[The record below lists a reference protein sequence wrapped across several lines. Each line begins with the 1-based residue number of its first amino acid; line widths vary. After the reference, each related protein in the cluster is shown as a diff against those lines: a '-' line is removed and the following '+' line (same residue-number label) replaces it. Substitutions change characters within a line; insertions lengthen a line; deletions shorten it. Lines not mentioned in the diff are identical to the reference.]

1 MATYNTGLARSG
13 QYAGGAAGTL
23 DPLIEEPLAAG
34 VIQELPQQSAVLAMA
49 KHIPMATKTQRMAV
63 LDVLPQAYWLS
74 GDADLKQTTSMAWKN
89 VSLIAEELA
98 VLVPIPDAYVS
109 DTSIDLW
116 NEVRPRITEAF
127 AKAIDG
133 ATLFG
138 VNKPSTWSQAIVPA
152 AIAAGNV
159 QYNNLSGTGAATATG
174 GDIPLAVA
182 KLAELVSRDGYANV
196 DGWAS
201 RPGFVW
207 RLIQGRSAGSG
218 EPIYRPNLEQGP
230 GGATGS
236 LYGYDLREVRNGA
249 FDATQ
254 ADLIIGDWSKAI
266 IGIRQDMTFTM
277 SDSAVIADATGK
289 VIMSAFQSD
298 SKILRCVMRLA
309 FATANPVTALN
320 GTGST
325 RFPFGILAPGT
336 SDS

>member
-1 MATYNTGLARSG
+1 VATYNTGLGRSG

-23 DPLIEEPLAAG
+23 DPLISEPLVAG

-49 KHIPMATKTQRMAV
+49 NHTAMASKTQRQAV
-63 LDVLPQAYWLS
+63 LDTLPQAYWLS
-74 GDADLKQTTSMAWKN
+74 GDADLKQTTTMAWKN
-89 VSLIAEELA
+89 VSLVAEELA
-98 VLVPIPDAYVS
+98 VLVPIPDAYVA

-116 NEVRPRITEAF
+116 AEIRPRITEAF
-127 AKAIDG
+127 AKAID
-133 ATLFG
+133 AACLFG
-138 VNKPSTWSQAIVPA
+138 VNKPSTWSQAIVPG

-159 QYNNLSGTGAATATG
+159 GYNNG
-174 GDIPLAVA
+174 GDIPLNVA
-182 KLAELVSRDGYANV
+182 QLAELVSRDGYANV

-207 RLIQGRSAGSG
+207 RLIQGRSSGSG

-266 IGIRQDMTFTM
+266 IGLRQDMTFTM

-320 GTGST
+320 GTGAT
-325 RFPFGILAPGT
+325 RYPFGILAPGT

>member
-1 MATYNTGLARSG
+1 MATYNTGLGRSG
-13 QYAGGAAGTL
+13 QYGGGAPGTL

-49 KHIPMATKTQRMAV
+49 KRIPMATKTQRMAV

-89 VSLIAEELA
+89 VSLVAEELA
-98 VLVPIPDAYVS
+98 VLVPIPDAYVA

-127 AKAIDG
+127 AKAIDQ
-133 ATLFG
+133 ACLFG

-159 QYNNLSGTGAATATG
+159 EYNNGT
-174 GDIPLAVA
+174 DIPLNVA

-207 RLIQGRSAGSG
+207 RLIQGRSSGSG

-266 IGIRQDMTFTM
+266 VGIRQDMTFTM

-309 FATANPVTALN
+309 FVTANPVTALN